1 MRALPTPASETE
13 YRVTGLSCPDCFGV
27 LSVRIEGDLHFRCRI
42 GHAYSTHEVIK
53 GKERLIEEYL
63 WSAVTALDE
72 LATLL
77 REVDGAASATAYAE
91 RAQAI
96 DQEVARLRAVIADN
110 APTVLG
116 DGESDEGGS

>member
-1 MRALPTPASETE
+1 SETE

-72 LATLL
+72 LANLL
-77 REVDGAASATAYAE
+77 REVDGGPVATAYAE
-91 RAQAI
+91 RARAI
-96 DQEVARLRAVIADN
+96 EDQVACLRKVITDN

-116 DGESDEGGS
+116 DAESDEGGS